1 VSIHSVRRISD
12 PPRVVASPNTTPL
25 TQWAVLEGLY
35 GKARRG
41 ELKNFTGI
49 DSPYE
54 SPDAPEIHLKSA
66 VNAAEEC
73 VQQVLAKLI

>member
-1 VSIHSVRRISD
+1 
-12 PPRVVASPNTTPL
+12 
-25 TQWAVLEGLY
+25 
-35 GKARRG
+35 
-41 ELKNFTGI
+41 LKNFTGI